1 MEDAVVN
8 HASNPQST
16 NRRVVRF
23 DQSEIIIGLEVHV
36 QLDTDSKLFCGCS
49 TRFGEAANSQT
60 CVVCTGMPGSLPVI
74 NQHALELSIR
84 AGLSLNCQIARS
96 TKWDRKNYFY
106 PDLPKGYQISQF
118 DQPICGPGYLDIEA
132 FGDSSQSRRIR
143 IERAHLEEDAGKSIH
158 DESNRGQNSKID
170 LNRTGTPLLEIV
182 TQPDLRSAA
191 EAKSFL
197 SELKLILNYIDVSD
211 CNMQQ
216 GNLRCDANVNLHIPF
231 GEEQIA
237 TPIVE
242 IKNLNS
248 FRAVERSITHE
259 AQRQFEAWQENGHT
273 IADAPKQ
280 TRGWNDHTQSTT
292 LQREK
297 EDSADYRYFPDPD
310 LIAVKIEEAQIQ
322 QINSQLGPLPSDLR
336 KLLIERYNLKSA
348 DATVI
353 VSQGRGVVNY
363 FLEVADGCKNS
374 KIANN
379 WIGQEVLRQ
388 LNESNQTIQQYPVSP
403 QQFTELLKLVIAGT
417 LDQTRGK
424 EVLNEMVEHCI
435 SSQEAIKRLGIKPV
449 DNRELVTLCEK
460 LIAENQEVI
469 EQIQS
474 GNAKAIGMLIGQA
487 RKLNP
492 NANPGLIKEML
503 SKMISS

>member
-1 MEDAVVN
+1 MN

-16 NRRVVRF
+16 NRHVVRF

-353 VSQGRGVVNY
+353 VSQGKGVVNY

>member
-1 MEDAVVN
+1 M
-8 HASNPQST
+8 
-16 NRRVVRF
+16 RF

-353 VSQGRGVVNY
+353 VSQGKGVVNY

>member
-1 MEDAVVN
+1 MN

-353 VSQGRGVVNY
+353 VSQGKGVVNY

>member
-1 MEDAVVN
+1 MN

-118 DQPICGPGYLDIEA
+118 DQPICGPGYLDVEA

-231 GEEQIA
+231 GEEQSA

>member
-1 MEDAVVN
+1 MEDTVLN
-8 HASNPQST
+8 PTSSPQSN
-16 NRRVVRF
+16 NRRAVRF
-23 DQSEIIIGLEVHV
+23 DDSQIIIGLEVHV

-60 CVVCTGMPGSLPVI
+60 CVVCTGMPGALPVI
-74 NQHALELSIR
+74 NERALELSIR

-118 DQPICGPGYLDIEA
+118 DQPICGPGHLDIETSEPTGQA
-132 FGDSSQSRRIR
+132 RRIR

-158 DESNRGQNSKID
+158 DESGRRQDSKID

-182 TQPDLRSAA
+182 TQPDIRTAA
-191 EAKSFL
+191 EAKAFL

-231 GEEQIA
+231 GDEQIA

-259 AQRQFEAWQENGHT
+259 AQRQFEAWQENCLT

-280 TRGWNDHTQSTT
+280 TRGWNDHTQTTT

-310 LIAVKIEEAQIQ
+310 LIAVKIEDSQIQ
-322 QINSQLGPLPSDLR
+322 QIESQLEQLPADLR
-336 KLLIERYNLKSA
+336 KLLAEQYNLKSA
-348 DATVI
+348 DASVI
-353 VSQGRGVVNY
+353 VSQGRGVVDY
-363 FLEVADGCKNS
+363 FLEVADGCEDS

-403 QQFTELLKLVIAGT
+403 QQFTDLLKLVIAGT

-424 EVLNEMVEHCI
+424 EVLNAMVAHCI
-435 SSQEAIKRLGIKPV
+435 SPEEAIKQLGIKPV
-449 DNRELVTLCEK
+449 DNSELVTLCEK
-460 LIAENQEVI
+460 LIDENQDAV

-474 GNAKAIGMLIGQA
+474 GNEKAIGMLIGKA
-487 RKLNP
+487 RKMNP
-492 NANPGLIKEML
+492 NANPGLVKAML
-503 SKMISS
+503 AKMIST

>member
-1 MEDAVVN
+1 MEDSVLN
-8 HASNPQST
+8 SNSNPQST
-16 NRRVVRF
+16 NRQAVSF
-23 DQSEIIIGLEVHV
+23 NDAKIIIGLEVHV

-60 CVVCTGMPGSLPVI
+60 CVICTGMPGALPVI
-74 NQHALELSIR
+74 NRRALELSIR
-84 AGLSLNCQIARS
+84 TGLSLNCRIARS

-118 DQPICGPGYLDIEA
+118 DQPICGPGHLDIQTTEA
-132 FGDSSQSRRIR
+132 SGQSRRIR

-158 DESNRGQNSKID
+158 DESSRRQSSKID

-182 TQPDLRSAA
+182 THPDIRTAA
-191 EAKSFL
+191 EAKAFL

-216 GNLRCDANVNLHIPF
+216 GNLRCDANVNLHIPLG
-231 GEEQIA
+231 GEQVA

-248 FRAVERSITHE
+248 FRAVERSITFE
-259 AQRQFEAWQENGHT
+259 AQRQFEAWQENGLT

-280 TRGWNDHTQSTT
+280 TRGWNDQTQTTT

-310 LIAVKIEEAQIQ
+310 LIAVNIEETQIELIQ
-322 QINSQLGPLPSDLR
+322 SQLVQLPSTLR
-336 KLLIERYNLKSA
+336 ESLVTEYNLKPD
-348 DATVI
+348 DAAVI
-353 VSQGRGVVNY
+353 VSQGRGVVDY
-363 FLEVADGCKNS
+363 FLEVADGCQDS
-374 KIANN
+374 RIANN

-388 LNESNQTIQQYPVSP
+388 LNELNQTIWQYSVSP

-424 EVLNEMVEHCI
+424 EVLNAMVEHSI
-435 SSQEAIKRLGIKPV
+435 SSEEAIKQLGIKPV
-449 DNRELVTLCEK
+449 DNSELVTLCET
-460 LIAENQEVI
+460 LIDENQKVV
-469 EQIQS
+469 EQIRS
-474 GNAKAIGMLIGQA
+474 GNEKAIGMLIGKA
-487 RKLNP
+487 RKINP
-492 NANPGLIKEML
+492 NANPGLVKAML
-503 SKMISS
+503 SKMITG

>member
-1 MEDAVVN
+1 
-8 HASNPQST
+8 
-16 NRRVVRF
+16 
-23 DQSEIIIGLEVHV
+23 
-36 QLDTDSKLFCGCS
+36 
-49 TRFGEAANSQT
+49 
-60 CVVCTGMPGSLPVI
+60 
-74 NQHALELSIR
+74 
-84 AGLSLNCQIARS
+84 
-96 TKWDRKNYFY
+96 
-106 PDLPKGYQISQF
+106 
-118 DQPICGPGYLDIEA
+118 
-132 FGDSSQSRRIR
+132 
-143 IERAHLEEDAGKSIH
+143 
-158 DESNRGQNSKID
+158 
-170 LNRTGTPLLEIV
+170 
-182 TQPDLRSAA
+182 
-191 EAKSFL
+191 
-197 SELKLILNYIDVSD
+197 
-211 CNMQQ
+211 MQQ

-259 AQRQFEAWQENGHT
+259 AQRQFEAWQKNGHT

>member
-1 MEDAVVN
+1 MN

-49 TRFGEAANSQT
+49 TRFGGAANSQT

-84 AGLSLNCQIARS
+84 AGLSLNCQIAQS

-132 FGDSSQSRRIR
+132 VENSSKPRRIR

-231 GEEQIA
+231 GEEKIA

-259 AQRQFEAWQENGHT
+259 AQRQFEAWQENGFT

-310 LIAVKIEEAQIQ
+310 LIAVKIEEVQIQ
-322 QINSQLGPLPSDLR
+322 QIKSQLGSLPSDLR

-348 DATVI
+348 DATVM

-363 FLEVADGCKNS
+363 FLEVADGCENS
-374 KIANN
+374 RIANN

-388 LNESNQTIQQYPVSP
+388 LNESNQTIDQYPVSP

>member
-1 MEDAVVN
+1 MN